1 MNSLYGWV
9 MSQKLPLGD
18 FKWVEETSEIT
29 KDFLKI
35 YNEDSNIVY
44 FVEADIQY
52 FEKLHELRTQFW
64 KNYGKREK
72 TQIYQACNNG
82 SKRELFSVRSKLSY
96 NKGFSENLLAIEM
109 ERIRTHMSTLV
120 YLAPTILKI
129 SKIII
134 YEFWY
139 DFVKPKYREKTKLCY
154 LDTNSFIVYIKTENI
169 YVGITQYVETRF
181 DTSNYELERPLSK
194 EKKSN
199 WINET

>member
-1 MNSLYGWV
+1 
-9 MSQKLPLGD
+9 
-18 FKWVEETSEIT
+18 
-29 KDFLKI
+29 
-35 YNEDSNIVY
+35 
-44 FVEADIQY
+44 
-52 FEKLHELRTQFW
+52 
-64 KNYGKREK
+64 
-72 TQIYQACNNG
+72 
-82 SKRELFSVRSKLSY
+82 
-96 NKGFSENLLAIEM
+96 
-109 ERIRTHMSTLV
+109 MSTLV

-199 WINET
+199 WINER